1 MNISEFTTRVLNKLF
16 ITEQDAKQFG
26 YDSKIIPTLNECLT
40 FIANDVLANRV
51 TIPFDV
57 AYDTSGYLPECLL
70 PSDVL
75 SVLFVDTDVPGATY
89 YQPTRRTIRFNY
101 PGKYLVICDA
111 LYPKIETGDIEHN
124 CETIPESVMT
134 CAVLYVAAQLMRDID
149 LTTAITIQ
157 NEYETAIARLDNGIS
172 DLQESFRF
180 VPKW

>member
-16 ITEQDAKQFG
+16 ITEQDSKQFG

-40 FIANDVLANRV
+40 FIANDTN
-51 TIPFDV
+51 
-57 AYDTSGYLPECLL
+57 GYLPECSL

-101 PGKYLVICDA
+101 PGKYLVICDT
-111 LYPKIETGDIEHN
+111 LYPKIETGDTEHN